1 MEDDSVL
8 EVRVVNEFPYV
19 FLDKLPGMPLDC
31 DIAFVMELVS
41 GTSPIYKRTY
51 MMDSKQLAELKE

>member
-1 MEDDSVL
+1 MEDDLVL
-8 EVRVVNEFPYV
+8 EVRVVNKFPYV
-19 FLDKLPGMPLDC
+19 FLDKLSSMPPDR
-31 DIAFVMELVS
+31 DIAFVMVLVS

>member
-19 FLDKLPGMPLDC
+19 FLDKLLGMPPNR